1 MCNFF
6 KMLLFFTMVMHSQIC
21 VAALK
26 VDVSGGNFNPIPIYI
41 TKIASSTE
49 LGDNITNVVLNDLK
63 VSALFTIIG
72 KSEAINLDHNPVF
85 TKFKGLG
92 ADYIVGGKVSSK
104 LDKQITIEFYAWNVR
119 TGQRILARR
128 IYGDLRG
135 WRQLA
140 HMAADAIYSG
150 LTGEKPYFTSKI
162 LFIDETGPV
171 DKRVKKLAIMDQD
184 GANVAYLTNGEQL
197 AITPKFAPDRQS
209 VVYTVYINDSP
220 HSCLQELKTGA
231 RAILEQSSN
240 GTIAPSFSPDGKS
253 VIMAKLRDNGNA
265 SLVSL
270 DVAKI
275 RQSLKT
281 AGPSTMFSHGE
292 GYMHQITN
300 GNNIDAASSFS
311 PDGKQIVF
319 ASDISGQQK
328 LYIINA
334 DGSGKKQIS
343 RNTGSYSTPVWA
355 PRGDYIAFTKREH
368 GQFSIGVCRIDG
380 SEERLFDTNF
390 HSERPCWAPNGRSLV
405 FFKEDA
411 SGHPKLYSVDT
422 ITGDERQIITPNDA
436 SDPDWSFKF

>member
-6 KMLLFFTMVMHSQIC
+6 KILLFIIFAVNSQSC
-21 VAALK
+21 AAALR

-41 TKIASSTE
+41 AKIASSTE
-49 LGDNITNVVLNDLK
+49 LGDNITNVVSGDLK
-63 VSALFTIIG
+63 TSALFNIIG
-72 KSEAINLDHNPVF
+72 KSEVINLDHSPVF
-85 TKFKGLG
+85 IKFKALG

-104 LDKQITIEFYAWNVR
+104 LDKQITIEFYAWNVH
-119 TGQRILARR
+119 TGQKVLARR

-140 HMAADAIYSG
+140 HMVADAIYSG
-150 LTGEKPYFTSKI
+150 LTGEKPYFTSKL

-171 DKRVKKLAIMDQD
+171 DKRIKKLAIMDQD

-265 SLVSL
+265 SLFSL
-270 DVAKI
+270 DVEKVM
-275 RQSLKT
+275 QSLKA
-281 AGPSTMFSHGE
+281 AGPRTMLLHGE
-292 GYMHQITN
+292 GYMHQLTD

-319 ASDISGQQK
+319 ASDSSGQQK
-328 LYIINA
+328 LYLINA
-334 DGSGKKQIS
+334 DGTGKTQIS
-343 RNTGSYSTPVWA
+343 RGSGSYSTPVWA

-368 GQFSIGVCRIDG
+368 GQFSIGICRIDG

-405 FFKEDA
+405 FFKENA
-411 SGHPKLYSVDT
+411 MGHPKLYALDI
-422 ITGDERQIITPNDA
+422 ITGEERQILTPHDA
-436 SDPDWSFKF
+436 SDPDWSFKL